1 MCVWGGCWVRVV
13 GVAWGKSVGYVDSCH
28 IRILVKGLGF
38 YSVNNGEPLENIE
51 QRRDMQ
57 FVL

>member
-1 MCVWGGCWVRVV
+1 MGGGWDRVV
-13 GVAWGKSVGYVDSCH
+13 GVAWGKNAGYVGSCH

-57 FVL
+57 FGL